1 MVESVGFLEKMII
14 IYGWKTMA
22 VVTAF
27 GKILRKM
34 RIDCSEVLGAMAS
47 RLGVSA
53 AYLSSIE
60 NGGREIPDSLVA
72 KIAQVY
78 GLHGIQNGTELPFVA
93 DFNLYTA
100 DEETLSRFKMLPQ
113 SLEEAKAKV
122 KGAVD
127 VNFQDQKAQENY
139 VETAVMFA
147 KDFSRLS
154 AAQVNELK
162 ELLKKFE
169 SSGEYSNGSVS
180 M

>member
-1 MVESVGFLEKMII
+1 MIESVGFLDKMLII
-14 IYGWKTMA
+14 CGWKTMA

-72 KIAQVY
+72 KIAEVY
-78 GLHGIQNGTELPFVA
+78 KL
-93 DFNLYTA
+93 
-100 DEETLSRFKMLPQ
+100 DEAQIKE
-113 SLEEAKAKV
+113 LEEAKAKV

-127 VNFQDQKAQENY
+127 VNFQEQKAQENY